1 MDTNAH
7 VKLGMHRINLTLDGV
22 GPEEFDNIET
32 IPIAGYVI
40 HPDYDSF
47 TADNNFA
54 LNDFALIQ
62 LQSASILYA
71 DNVVELDSPID
82 DLELAPGDELVV
94 FGLGMTSSVNETFPN
109 VVQEVIQDYIT
120 NEECASAFGVNITS
134 SMLCAER
141 NGVGACFVRITITVS
156 YSPFRHSIG
165 AIRCLCSHCSH
176 YCCQ

>member
-40 HPDYDSF
+40 HPDYDDE
-47 TADNNFA
+47 T
-54 LNDFALIQ
+54 LENDFALIQ

-82 DLELAPGDELVV
+82 DLELLSGDELVV
-94 FGLGMTSSVNETFPN
+94 FGLGVTSSVSNTMPN
-109 VVQEVIQDYIT
+109 VVQEVTMDYIS
-120 NEECASAFGVNITS
+120 NEECESVFELAFNITVDIPS

-141 NGVGACFVRITITVS
+141 NGVGSCFVRITITAS
-156 YSPFRHSIG
+156 HSPF
-165 AIRCLCSHCSH
+165 
-176 YCCQ
+176 

>member
-40 HPDYDSF
+40 HPDYDYSTF
-47 TADNNFA
+47 D
-54 LNDFALIQ
+54 NDFALIQ

-82 DLELAPGDELVV
+82 DLELGPGDDLVV
-94 FGLGMTSSVNETFPN
+94 IGLGMTSVVNETFPN

-141 NGVGACFVRITITVS
+141 NGVSACFVRITITVS
-156 YSPFRHSIG
+156 HSPF
-165 AIRCLCSHCSH
+165 
-176 YCCQ
+176 